1 MKSNSKA
8 IRKKV
13 AEKAISL
20 NIKIKLAVGL
30 SWTKSHRHQAQ
41 QS

>member
-1 MKSNSKA
+1 MKSNLKA
-8 IRKKV
+8 TRKKV

-20 NIKIKLAVGL
+20 NIKIKLAVGP
-30 SWTKSHRHQAQ
+30 SWIKSHRHQVQ

>member
-1 MKSNSKA
+1 MSSSKVTQ
-8 IRKKV
+8 KKM

-20 NIKIKLAVGL
+20 NIKIILAVGL
-30 SWTKSHRHQAQ
+30 SWIKSHRHQAQ